1 MRQKLHET
9 IQESITKFIY
19 QQTGSDVN
27 RFRTKAS
34 SRFEKKNNV
43 MLDLNEVPA
52 VVLNQLHRMPQNF
65 ERSLQFEFVG
75 RWILQISWKKQS

>member
-1 MRQKLHET
+1 MRQKFHET

-19 QQTGSDVN
+19 QQTGIDVN
-27 RFRTKAS
+27 RFRTEAS
-34 SRFEKKNNV
+34 SRFERKNNV

-52 VVLNQLHRMPQNF
+52 VVLNQLHRMPKNR

-75 RWILQISWKKQS
+75 RWLLQISWKKQP